1 MQPRIAHQPT
11 DRNKARWKAY
21 ALFALIG
28 FWLCSGIVG
37 RDPWKPDEPV
47 YIGILQSL
55 LDAVGSPGGAGG
67 SAWRAMVAGQPVDGE
82 ITLIHWINAPLAALL
97 RAVMPLHEAA
107 RVTSVLW
114 AALGIASLFAAAR
127 RWSGGHISF
136 LAAIIAIG
144 CVGLYDRAHTYVPD
158 IAVFAAS
165 ALALYG
171 CAALAEAPRRAT
183 LAFVGAIVLAF
194 AARSVL
200 GYAVVATPMLLLA
213 WAPVYSMHRVALVR
227 ALLFGTFLCAFWLLA
242 FWLRDSAGFADWTM
256 ADFGLKLEDRDRFG
270 PTFYAGTLLWYA
282 WPAWPV
288 AVWLVTLRVRGFGG
302 GWQRGEVIAPLV
314 FLFCAFTAI
323 ALLTDPRALF
333 TLYLLPPIVLLAAFG
348 VDTLKRTWYALID
361 WFGILVLGLTSLA
374 IVLIAS
380 ALYFGW
386 PPMIAERAAEYVP
399 AFTGHAP
406 WLGYGVAMV
415 AFLIWV
421 ALIQPAH
428 QHARRAMINWAGCVT
443 FLWVVAQALL
453 IAPANHINSYRAVY
467 SGVNRLWPTQGCV
480 NSIELTTSQ
489 AAMLMY
495 HYRRQSLPV
504 ESPEEAQCEFL
515 LLQRYRNEPPALP
528 QDAWTLRLRSNRPG
542 DNHEAFEL
550 YQRTLLAPSPPRRP
564 DAPTTDTQ
572 TSTGTAP

>member
-1 MQPRIAHQPT
+1 
-11 DRNKARWKAY
+11 
-21 ALFALIG
+21 
-28 FWLCSGIVG
+28 
-37 RDPWKPDEPV
+37 
-47 YIGILQSL
+47 
-55 LDAVGSPGGAGG
+55 
-67 SAWRAMVAGQPVDGE
+67 
-82 ITLIHWINAPLAALL
+82 
-97 RAVMPLHEAA
+97 
-107 RVTSVLW
+107 
-114 AALGIASLFAAAR
+114 
-127 RWSGGHISF
+127 
-136 LAAIIAIG
+136 
-144 CVGLYDRAHTYVPD
+144 
-158 IAVFAAS
+158 
-165 ALALYG
+165 
-171 CAALAEAPRRAT
+171 
-183 LAFVGAIVLAF
+183 
-194 AARSVL
+194 
-200 GYAVVATPMLLLA
+200 
-213 WAPVYSMHRVALVR
+213 
-227 ALLFGTFLCAFWLLA
+227 
-242 FWLRDSAGFADWTM
+242 
-256 ADFGLKLEDRDRFG
+256 
-270 PTFYAGTLLWYA
+270 
-282 WPAWPV
+282 
-288 AVWLVTLRVRGFGG
+288 
-302 GWQRGEVIAPLV
+302 V

-380 ALYFGW
+380 ALYF
-386 PPMIAERAAEYVP
+386 AAEYVP